1 MFTFDSIDFLK
12 NDLKTWIQIITN
24 YVQRNAIEMSLAVS
38 SDEYDYW
45 IWVIDWMSSLLIES
59 S

>member
-38 SDEYDYW
+38 SDEYDYL